1 MARLQPPASRRNGG
15 SPRKASGS
23 VPAQAPRAT
32 LTFRGTTARIILS
45 PPIAPGSVLYD
56 AAPLPADRWRVVPDG
71 LEVACPPTAFDASPH
86 VLRLAWPAQGL
97 PPLDLPF
104 RSDYRGGI
112 DEVTDRALRGWLLDA
127 LRPDS
132 PIALDVSCGPVT
144 CRVHNTLPR
153 PDLAEGGGFDLVFP
167 PRPAASSPEL
177 VTITVEGTTYR
188 PYGPILRGTLLPAVL
203 AAAAAAGRALGR
215 GADRRLFGTTVLPA
229 LAGRGVPPAP
239 AGALQ
244 LRGSQFLTRAGVPE
258 IDVIVPVHGGRAETL
273 ACLASVLDA
282 GNQVRH
288 RLVVIDDAT
297 PDAALRSALDALAA
311 AGRIHLLRNPRTL
324 GFVAAVNRGMALS
337 ATADVLLLNADT
349 LVPPG
354 FLDRLYR
361 AAHADVAIATATPLS
376 NNATAFSLPAPPG
389 DPADPWGL
397 PYQEIDALCR
407 AENAGIV
414 RDIPTAH
421 GFCMFIK
428 RAALDDVGPFDE
440 ATFGTGYGEEN
451 DFSVR
456 ALLRGWRNVCA
467 ADVYVHHI
475 GRVSFGAADGSDEQR
490 AANLRTLAELYPFY
504 PAAIADFLRTDPL
517 HDLRNNIQ
525 KALWRRHPRIAVV
538 VTLSLDGG
546 AARHADDLMAR
557 LAAEGWLALAL
568 TAERD
573 GEGTA
578 HLAVRRPG
586 GGEGLRYPAGVP
598 QEAAFADILDLAPR
612 FLHVQH
618 VIDLPESVAA
628 FVRDCGIPYAVTLH
642 DFFYACPRVTLLD
655 AGSRYCGM
663 PPAAKCTLC
672 IRQGPIHPQIHPSLA
687 RHAERGET
695 WRALW
700 EAFLREA
707 AQIIAP
713 SEDTA
718 ARYAHLFPG
727 LAVTVRPHFAP
738 PGLQPVPAPAAVP
751 SAGRLRVAV
760 PGAIGPQK
768 GAHALSDL
776 VRHCSRWHDDIDF
789 VLVGYS
795 DREDELKRY
804 DNVIRRG
811 AYRPDGAVAALASAG
826 CHVALLLNV
835 FPETFSYTLSESL
848 LAGLVPVAFDFGAI
862 GERMRRLGTGIPLP
876 PGTPPE
882 QIVAALREAA
892 RHRADLPAA
901 ALFGTYPAL
910 VGHYYAPALADLM
923 GSVPPPDLPQLVGLP
938 RGLDHDGW
946 CAGTL
951 GLRLWARMRPEQIA
965 FDLWVPAEARL
976 QAVEITCNDATLT
989 RCFIEPDGVQCVV
1002 GTLPQGPGRLLDIT
1016 CTFDFVFPLAAPDV
1030 RSCAAMLSRLRV
1042 GAGGRWLDVP
1052 LPRPPAPEVATLSGA
1067 AADRWQVSAA

>member
-15 SPRKASGS
+15 LPRKSSGR
-23 VPAQAPRAT
+23 VPPVAPRAT
-32 LTFRGTTARIILS
+32 LTFRGTTARITLN
-45 PPIAPGSVLYD
+45 PPIAPDGVLYD
-56 AAPLPADRWRVVPDG
+56 TAPLPADRWRITPDG

-86 VLRLAWPAQGL
+86 VLRLAWPDQGL
-97 PPLDLPF
+97 PSLDLPF
-104 RSDYRGGI
+104 RSDYRGAI
-112 DEVTDRALRGWLLDA
+112 DEVTDRGLRGWLHDA

-132 PIALDVSCGPVT
+132 PIALDVVCGAVT
-144 CRVHNTLPR
+144 CRIHNTLPR
-153 PDLAEGGGFDLVFP
+153 PDSAEGGGFELALP

-177 VTITVEGTTYR
+177 VTITVEGTTCQ
-188 PYGPILRGTLLPAVL
+188 PFGPILRGTLLPAVL
-203 AAAAAAGRALGR
+203 AAATAAGRALGR
-215 GADRRLFGTTVLPA
+215 GPVGRLFGTTVLPA
-229 LAGRGVPPAP
+229 LVGRGVFPAP
-239 AGALQ
+239 ADAVE
-244 LRGSQFLTRAGVPE
+244 LRGTQFLTRPGVPE
-258 IDVIVPVHGGRAETL
+258 IDVIVPVHGGRTETL

-297 PDAALRSALDALAA
+297 PDPALRAALDALAA
-311 AGRIHLLRNPRTL
+311 AGRIHLLRNARTL
-324 GFVAAVNRGMALS
+324 GFVASVNRGMALS
-337 ATADVLLLNADT
+337 STADVLLLNADT

-361 AAHADVAIATATPLS
+361 AAYADVAIATATPLS
-376 NNATAFSLPAPPG
+376 NNATAYSLPAPPG

-428 RAALDDVGPFDE
+428 RAALQDVGLFDE

-451 DFSVR
+451 DFSLR

-467 ADVYVHHI
+467 AEVYVHHI
-475 GRVSFGAADGSDEQR
+475 GRVSFGAAAGSDVQL
-490 AANLRTLAELYPFY
+490 AANLRTLAERYPFY

-538 VTLSLDGG
+538 ITLSLDGG
-546 AARHADDLMAR
+546 AARHAADLMAR

-573 GEGTA
+573 ADGLD
-578 HLAVRRPG
+578 HLALRRPG
-586 GGEGLRYPAGVP
+586 GAEALRYPAGVP

-618 VIDLPESVAA
+618 VIDLPEGVAA

-663 PPAAKCTLC
+663 PPVAKCTLC

-700 EAFLREA
+700 EPFLREA

-718 ARYAHLFPG
+718 ARYVHLFPG
-727 LAVTVRPHFAP
+727 LPVTVRPHFAP
-738 PGLQPVPAPAAVP
+738 PGLQAAPAPAPP
-751 SAGRLRVAV
+751 SDRLRVAL

-768 GAHALSDL
+768 GALVLSDL

-795 DREDELKRY
+795 DRDDELKRY

-811 AYRPDGAVAALASAG
+811 GYRPDGAVAALAAAG

-835 FPETFSYTLSESL
+835 FPETFSYTLSESI

-862 GERMRRLGTGIPLP
+862 GERMRTLGTGIALP
-876 PGTPPE
+876 PGAPPE

-892 RHRADLPAA
+892 RQRADLPAA
-901 ALFGTYPAL
+901 AVFGTYPAL
-910 VGHYYAPALADLM
+910 VGDYYAPALVDLM
-923 GSVPPPDLPQLVGLP
+923 ESTPPPDLPQLVGLP
-938 RGLDHDGW
+938 RGLDHDRW

-951 GLRLWARMRPEQIA
+951 RLRLWARMRPEQIA

-976 QAVEITCNDATLT
+976 QAVEIACNNTTLT
-989 RCFIEPDGVQCVV
+989 RGFIEPDGVRCVV
-1002 GTLPQGPGRLLDIT
+1002 CTLPQGRERLLDIT

-1042 GAGGRWLDVP
+1042 GSGGRWLDVP
-1052 LPRPPAPEVATLSGA
+1052 LPRPPAPIAGGFPLAGA
-1067 AADRWQVSAA
+1067 